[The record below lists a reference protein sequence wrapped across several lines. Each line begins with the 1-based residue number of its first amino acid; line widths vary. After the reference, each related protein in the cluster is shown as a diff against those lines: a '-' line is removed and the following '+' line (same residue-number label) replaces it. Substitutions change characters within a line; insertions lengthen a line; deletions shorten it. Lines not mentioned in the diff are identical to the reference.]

1 MSMMPLI
8 YKLKSMTK
16 SLDKSKTDSDSLFQ
30 EIIDIRKEIEASIHW
45 LAISPQQQ
53 QQLQQRQNIFID
65 DHQLIDQSSLVIQ
78 AIQRESPQVSK
89 LRQRNYILKQQLQ
102 EYEFALEL
110 IMSKYRQLI
119 LMLLQTSNRCQQ
131 NILKTHQNQQRDR
144 TKTNIITSTTR
155 IQQLIET
162 FNEKISPYN
171 EEILLKQTE
180 KLQQLQVEY
189 KGLLE
194 LYRISKEFG
203 SLKSNKQ

>member
-1 MSMMPLI
+1 MPLI

-89 LRQRNYILKQQLQ
+89 LRQRNCILKQQLQ

>member
-1 MSMMPLI
+1 MPLI